1 MKKSLLALPL
11 LALGL
16 TLTACAPATGTA
28 PRTGASTPA
37 QPLTPTPLP
46 STPLIS
52 ATGQPIRMA
61 LTPTFADQPG
71 DVFRGM
77 EQVGDPGLWVLRG
90 RTRAD
95 VDGLKVEG
103 RSLREPVNVVLI
115 DLFAK
120 TPQDA
125 LLRATAALDAVGLKP
140 SDRYTHGYQAYL
152 SGTFQPEVPA
162 GQVFAR
168 GIGSAREERL
178 RLFGPWKSGD
188 GYVFLA
194 GIAAQNV
201 TGQGRT
207 FSDFMVT
214 REATADALSSRTAFK
229 KKGYVDLLSKVDTA
243 RETTADHDGC
253 AVVLVARE

>member
-1 MKKSLLALPL
+1 MKKAFLTLPL
-11 LALGL
+11 LACGL
-16 TLTACAPATGTA
+16 VLTACAPTTQ
-28 PRTGASTPA
+28 ASTRTEAAPA
-37 QPLTPTPLP
+37 TAQANK
-46 STPLIS
+46 PLIS
-52 ATGQPIRMA
+52 ATGQPIHMA

-71 DVFRGM
+71 DVFKGL
-77 EQVGDPGLWVLRG
+77 EQVGDPGVWVLRD

-103 RSLREPVNVVLI
+103 RALREPINVVLI

-125 LLRATAALDAVGLKP
+125 LLRATAALDAAGLKP
-140 SDRYTHGYQAYL
+140 SDRYPHGYQAYL
-152 SGTFQPEVPA
+152 NGTFQPQVPA
-162 GQVFAR
+162 GQAFAK
-168 GIGSAREERL
+168 GVGSAREERL
-178 RLFGPWKSGD
+178 RLFGPWKTGD

-214 REATADALSSRTAFK
+214 REATADALNNRTPFR

>member
-1 MKKSLLALPL
+1 MKKASLVLPL

-16 TLTACAPATGTA
+16 GLTACAPTTQGTSPAATTQG
-28 PRTGASTPA
+28 
-37 QPLTPTPLP
+37 Q
-46 STPLIS
+46 PLIS

-61 LTPTFADQPG
+61 LTPDFADQPG

-95 VDGLKVEG
+95 VDGLRVQG
-103 RSLREPVNVVLI
+103 RALREPVNVVLI

-152 SGTFQPEVPA
+152 NGTFQPEVPA
-162 GQVFAR
+162 GQAFAR
-168 GIGSAREERL
+168 GVGSAREERL

-201 TGQGRT
+201 TRQGRT

-214 REATADALSSRTAFK
+214 REATADALNSRTVFK
-229 KKGYVDLLSKVDTA
+229 KKGYVDLLSKVDTP

-253 AVVLVARE
+253 AVILVARE